1 MVPSV
6 TYAIEFARMT
16 TTQLEQLDAIIA
28 RVLRRALGLPKH
40 ALTKA
45 VLVECGIPFMEVT
58 RHCSLLKFL
67 ARFEKLPHI
76 PPTDH
81 PLRVLFHLNQL
92 HEQKAEFLYRPYLRE
107 AQEYL
112 DKYGPVYVPSPF
124 SSAFVI
130 SKGVLKWMIG

>member
-40 ALTKA
+40 APTKA

-67 ARFEKLPHI
+67 ARFEKRI
-76 PPTDH
+76 FAR
-81 PLRVLFHLNQL
+81 LRSILISMDQYTFRHHSAVHL
-92 HEQKAEFLYRPYLRE
+92 
-107 AQEYL
+107 
-112 DKYGPVYVPSPF
+112 
-124 SSAFVI
+124 
-130 SKGVLKWMIG
+130 